1 MRKNLIYTILAMLAV
16 FSCGREIL
24 PDSFDKGTGDL
35 VIRIAST
42 KTGTKAGTAAD
53 GDVMKNLHVWVVDYA
68 DKVVRYASWSGVD
81 GDIVMDSGDST
92 ATVTFTNIERNSY
105 TVYLIANKPSAL
117 AAPAVNSTISD
128 SFRKYVLSGFD
139 SNAPSFGEDG
149 MPLSL
154 IESISISAG
163 SNSLNAE
170 LIRTCGRIRVS
181 IRNNTKDK
189 NIFLQSVVLGD
200 KNPNKGF
207 LFQQDDHSV
216 PDGISY
222 TGFNGSFRYT
232 SAGETVTR
240 YIAPG
245 SMDTVIDQYI
255 YESGVGAVE
264 DMTLNLSG
272 GVFEDTVT
280 STQLGTVITY
290 TYTAGT
296 EFTKFYSSNISKTGL
311 YIIRNCAQN
320 YFLKSSGSIML
331 EKFFSSA
338 EEFLASDNV
347 KDYLWQFNY
356 SSILTSGTGASY
368 STIQNYS
375 TGNYINITNAGA
387 NAAINL
393 TSTAQ
398 TLIIGTQAKG
408 MLIRYNGTND
418 KVYATYTDN
427 ARVFSHYLAADVDN
441 VYWYMTPVTEEPHT
455 GFGFVDAVK
464 SFTKVLPNINYINDF
479 GVTVPLTQIC
489 RNEDI
494 NIIINVYYNPEYAIV
509 YFEVAPWEDD
519 DNETTF
525 D

>member
-1 MRKNLIYTILAMLAV
+1 
-16 FSCGREIL
+16 
-24 PDSFDKGTGDL
+24 
-35 VIRIAST
+35 
-42 KTGTKAGTAAD
+42 
-53 GDVMKNLHVWVVDYA
+53 
-68 DKVVRYASWSGVD
+68 
-81 GDIVMDSGDST
+81 
-92 ATVTFTNIERNSY
+92 
-105 TVYLIANKPSAL
+105 
-117 AAPAVNSTISD
+117 
-128 SFRKYVLSGFD
+128 
-139 SNAPSFGEDG
+139 
-149 MPLSL
+149 
-154 IESISISAG
+154 
-163 SNSLNAE
+163 
-170 LIRTCGRIRVS
+170 
-181 IRNNTKDK
+181 
-189 NIFLQSVVLGD
+189 
-200 KNPNKGF
+200 
-207 LFQQDDHSV
+207 
-216 PDGISY
+216 
-222 TGFNGSFRYT
+222 
-232 SAGETVTR
+232 
-240 YIAPG
+240 
-245 SMDTVIDQYI
+245 
-255 YESGVGAVE
+255 
-264 DMTLNLSG
+264 
-272 GVFEDTVT
+272 
-280 STQLGTVITY
+280 
-290 TYTAGT
+290 
-296 EFTKFYSSNISKTGL
+296 
-311 YIIRNCAQN
+311 
-320 YFLKSSGSIML
+320 ML

-356 SSILTSGTGASY
+356 SSILTSGTGASR

-427 ARVFSHYLAADVDN
+427 AQVFSHYLAADVDN
-441 VYWYMTPVTEEPHT
+441 VYWYMTPVTEESHT

-509 YFEVAPWEDD
+509 YFEVAPWEDV